1 MKYVFGMINDIDAK
15 YYILSPILKYNEIYK
30 KCKYYKY
37 SK

>member
-15 YYILSPILKYNEIYK
+15 YYILSPINQIYK
-30 KCKYYKY
+30 EGKY